1 MMLRTLA
8 ALSLGTLAATT
19 AVASFTATEGGDRT
33 KTVSKKMTDAKDIDQ
48 DLRLGGVRSK
58 SKTPVWT
65 ASAKQLLEG
74 GMLDE
79 LSKGASKLKAAAEAR
94 EAGEDVTQTPGT
106 ILPPVRIP
114 KSANNAIVVPYDI
127 QGNVAATG
135 RITLKFKDGLGA
147 RASLAGTTPVLSTA
161 GAPLGGI
168 NALLQGE
175 GGTIRQLIQHPEA
188 AIQEIR
194 TKAFER
200 SGRVQPDL
208 SAMMVIELPG
218 PVDWNRVVRVAR
230 EINDIPEIEWV
241 NLEPAISVMQDQEC
255 DPGNGTTCNFPNSR
269 QGDACWTGFA
279 DQAALFPGTCN
290 PNTEDP
296 DAAQV
301 GCSDEGCCGTISGFL
316 PWCDDQGDGQGWDVY
331 CAAAANVLCTGSIYD
346 NVGNAPE
353 EERYDPCLSNYRAD
367 PLNPLLPQP
376 APPAPG
382 VEPFTWTDNPL
393 EAIRLP
399 VFQTVAG
406 FVLESCFEAHT
417 FGGCSIPSC
426 CVSVCLVDPV
436 CCTEGWDDTCV
447 AIANESDGC
456 ENPQE
461 GPTPNWSEI
470 TIFENPADPQDPAN
484 GFAVGLQA
492 FLTADLMQGVEP
504 LPVDPEDPGTYFR
517 GSGFRG
523 GGLDIEGA
531 HETVGIIWRL
541 YGSGAINGDPVLPN
555 PTMVWLDGAEFEV
568 VAAADCTSADCVQIF
583 PDEPRSFSNP
593 FPRFAAD
600 RSFDYSTIRLNPTG
614 NTEQIAV
621 CEFSAFINHEE
632 WCYDLPRNTPGTSAK
647 PTSVI
652 SEEGQTLNLLDIG
665 NAQHGTACLGVIA
678 APDNDFGVIGI
689 APRAQAFFFPIESV
703 EEGSRAE
710 TAMSSMILDLEP
722 GAVINHSWGPTA
734 PGQCLT
740 AIPAYYTLIRAST
753 DAGLV
758 VCLSAGN
765 DGCSL
770 VPEANPEIPSGGI
783 IVGAREPGQFVN
795 SICNL
800 PRRIFFSTHSGESL
814 AISVNA
820 WGICGGTTGYGDLW
834 TQEDDRAGL
843 NFVERQHTRSYTGPT
858 PFNPQGGFS
867 GTSFAGPQI
876 AGASTLAQGA
886 VRMFWDQGVSGDTM
900 VALVANSGADPS
912 NCQALGYP
920 PECPQAQNG
929 DGCNGICGD
938 FLPPPPADPAGTITN
953 IGPSCILAGSI
964 AGALSVVSDPTRGNL
979 EVYTGTVVRGASIAL
994 AAVDQNLFVV
1004 RSEMSFQGPGPAGLV
1019 YFGNGQTIDFGAKIF
1034 SNLLP
1039 DDVVSAGLATVSRSN
1054 SPAFEMPFAL
1064 NQNTGRWDLMGVDLL
1079 EIAPGLHL
1087 YPFGLFGSST
1097 APSVYF
1103 DEEGAI
1109 QLRIYTLG
1117 LGFINGG
1124 FDGFW
1129 DAIIFDVNGQNNPL

>member
-1 MMLRTLA
+1 MLRTLA
-8 ALSLGTLAATT
+8 ALSLGTLAGTT
-19 AVASFTATEGGDRT
+19 ALASFNATDGVGRT
-33 KTVSKKMTDAKDIDQ
+33 KSVSTNITDAKDLDQ
-48 DLRLGGVRSK
+48 DRLLGGVQSK

-65 ASAKQLLEG
+65 SSAKQLLEG

-79 LSKGASKLKAAAEAR
+79 FSKGLPQLKARAAAR
-94 EAGEDVTQTPGT
+94 EAGEDVTESPKT
-106 ILPPVRIP
+106 ILPPVRVP

-127 QGNVAATG
+127 HGNVAATG

-147 RASLAGTTPVLSTA
+147 RASMAGITPVLSTA
-161 GAPLGGI
+161 GEALGGI
-168 NALLQGE
+168 NALMEAE
-175 GGTIRQLIQHPEA
+175 GASIRQLIQHPEA

-208 SAMMVIELPG
+208 SAMMVVELPG
-218 PVDWNRVVRVAR
+218 PIDWARIVRVAR
-230 EINDIPEIEWV
+230 SINDIPEIEWV
-241 NLEPAISVMQDQEC
+241 NLEPAISVMQDAEC
-255 DPGNGTTCNFPNSR
+255 DEGNATTCNFPNDR

-279 DQAALFPGTCN
+279 NEPALFPGNCN
-290 PNTEDP
+290 PAPDDP
-296 DAAQV
+296 DNAQV
-301 GCSDEGCCGTISGFL
+301 GCSDVGCCETIGGFL
-316 PWCDDQGDGQGWDVY
+316 PWCDAQDNAQGWDAY
-331 CAAAANVLCTGSIYD
+331 CAAAANVLCTGTIYD
-346 NVGNAPE
+346 NIGGAPE
-353 EERYDPCLSNYRAD
+353 QERYDPCLSNYRAD
-367 PLNPLLPQP
+367 PTNPELPQP
-376 APPAPG
+376 GPPAPG
-382 VEPFTWTDNPL
+382 EDAWTWTDDPL

-399 VFQTVAG
+399 IFQVVAG

-417 FGGCSIPSC
+417 FAGCSLPSC
-426 CVSVCLVDPV
+426 CVTVCLIDPN
-436 CCTEGWDDTCV
+436 CCTESWDDACV
-447 AIANESDGC
+447 TLASESDGC
-456 ENPQE
+456 DNPAE

-470 TIFENPADPQDPAN
+470 SVFNDPDNPDNPAN
-484 GFAVGLQA
+484 GFAVGVQA
-492 FLTADLMQGVEP
+492 FLTANLMQGTEL
-504 LPVDPEDPGTYFR
+504 LPVDPEEPGTYFR

-555 PTMVWLDGAEFEV
+555 PSMVWLDGAEFEV
-568 VAAADCTSADCVQIF
+568 VAAADCTSDDCVQIF
-583 PDEPRSFSNP
+583 RNQPRTYENP

-600 RSFDYSTIRLNPTG
+600 RSFDYSTIRLRPTG
-614 NTEQIAV
+614 NKEQVAV

-632 WCYDLPRNTPGTSAK
+632 WCYDLPRDTPGVSVK
-647 PTSVI
+647 PTSII
-652 SEEGQTLNLLDIG
+652 SEEGQTLNLLDVS
-665 NAQHGTACLGVIA
+665 NAQHGTACLGVTT

-689 APRAQAFFFPIESV
+689 APRAQAYFFPIESV

-710 TAMSSMILDLEP
+710 TAMSSMILDLDP

-734 PGQCLT
+734 PGSCLT

-765 DGCSL
+765 DGCAL
-770 VPEANPEIPSGGI
+770 VPEANPEIASGGI
-783 IVGAREPGQFVN
+783 IVGAREPGEFVN
-795 SICNL
+795 SICNS
-800 PRRIFFSTHSGESL
+800 PRRIYFSTHSGEEL
-814 AISVNA
+814 ACPVNA

-876 AGASTLAQGA
+876 AGAAALAQGA
-886 VRMFWDQGVSGDTM
+886 VRMFWQQAISGDTM
-900 VALVANSGADPS
+900 VGLVANSSGDVF

-920 PECPQAQNG
+920 PECPQAQDG

-938 FLPPPPADPAGTITN
+938 FLPPPPADPAGTVTN
-953 IGPSCILAGSI
+953 IGKACILPGSL
-964 AGALSVVSDPTRGNL
+964 AGALTVVSDPTRGNL
-979 EVYTGTVVRGASIAL
+979 EVYSGTVVRGASIAL
-994 AAVDQNLFVV
+994 SAVDQNLFIV
-1004 RSEMSFQGPGPAGLV
+1004 RSEMRFQGPGPAGLV

-1054 SPAFEMPFAL
+1054 AAAFEMPFAL
-1064 NQNTGRWDLMGVDLL
+1064 NQITGRWDLMGVDLL
-1079 EIAPGLHL
+1079 ELVPGLHL
-1087 YPFGLFGSST
+1087 YPFGGFGTST
-1097 APSVYF
+1097 AASVYF

-1109 QLRIYTLG
+1109 EIRIYTLG

-1129 DAIIFDVNGQNNPL
+1129 DAIIFDVNGENNPL